1 MLVASTSIGEC
12 ISLGQFLLSVQHAP
26 RSKKLCLSHVTHLLD
41 GIDHLPAYIGVKS
54 FIRNCGVIQAP
65 GPQDQLPIGM
75 EVYGTNDGGIGA
87 EVVDDVLSFQLRK
100 GGGPTVVFS
109 IAVLFLEDTKMVW

>member
-1 MLVASTSIGEC
+1 M
-12 ISLGQFLLSVQHAP
+12 
-26 RSKKLCLSHVTHLLD
+26 THPLD

-54 FIRNCGVIQAP
+54 FIRSCGVIQAP

-109 IAVLFLEDTKMVW
+109 ITVLFLEDTKKWSGKTKNLLPSIQLSCALRRQSREGSVLIRFL